1 MRVRLWEITPVT
13 SVTDFVPYSPSI
25 VRLFSE
31 SYSVPNKPGVYV
43 VTSGRRILYVGKATI
58 SIRERHTRKFYSGAS
73 PSERGLVAL
82 AEQSHNCKIHCI
94 PLPFG
99 RHWIGSV
106 EGRLI
111 RSLKPQYNTCRERI
125 SPIVSTLEFPLIA
138 LATIWN
144 VTSAFGITAIVAY
157 LLYRAFVMLFT

>member
-1 MRVRLWEITPVT
+1 MKQ
-13 SVTDFVPYSPSI
+13 VTDFVPYAPSI
-25 VRLFSE
+25 VRCFTDSRR
-31 SYSVPNKPGVYV
+31 VPNKPGVYV
-43 VTSGRRILYVGKATI
+43 VTSGRKILYVGKATV
-58 SIRERHTRKFYSGAS
+58 SIRERHGRKFDRSAS
-73 PSERGLVAL
+73 DSDRGLVAL
-82 AEQSHNCKIHCI
+82 AERSNNCKIHCI

-99 RHWIGSV
+99 RYWIGSV